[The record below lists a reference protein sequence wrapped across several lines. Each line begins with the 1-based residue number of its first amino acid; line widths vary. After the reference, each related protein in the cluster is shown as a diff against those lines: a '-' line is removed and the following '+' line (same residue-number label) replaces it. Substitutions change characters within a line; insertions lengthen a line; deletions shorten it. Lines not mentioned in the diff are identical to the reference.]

1 VSRSI
6 SRAELAVLY
15 READR
20 GSRRAIRQLRMSPD
34 DCDDFRQDFLVDLIS
49 RMKWFD
55 PARATLGAFAGIVV
69 RNRSKELFQQ
79 VHRERQLFAGWDSEV
94 AAIRLLACD
103 CSSQT
108 EQRLDLARVIQSLP
122 ASEQQLCRE
131 LVMRTP
137 TEVVRLGAVSRASLY
152 RRLKSIRRH
161 LHAEGIA

>member
-1 VSRSI
+1 MSR
-6 SRAELAVLY
+6 
-15 READR
+15 
-20 GSRRAIRQLRMSPD
+20 D

-49 RMKWFD
+49 RMKWYD
-55 PARATLGAFAGIVV
+55 PARATLGAFAGVV
-69 RNRSKELFQQ
+69 VQNRSKELFQQ
-79 VHRERQLFAGWDSEV
+79 VHRERQLFAGRPEV

-108 EQRLDLARVIQSLP
+108 EQRLDLSRVIQSLP

-137 TEVVRLGAVSRASLY
+137 TEVVRSGAVSRASLY